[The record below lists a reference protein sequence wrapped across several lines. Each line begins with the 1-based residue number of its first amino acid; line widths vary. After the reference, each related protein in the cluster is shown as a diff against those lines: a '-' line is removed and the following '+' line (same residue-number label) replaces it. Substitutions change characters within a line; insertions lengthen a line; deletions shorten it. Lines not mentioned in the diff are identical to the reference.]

1 MFNKPTVFI
10 VGAGASAECGLP
22 TGSQLKD
29 RIRGGL
35 GFQFEGGQL
44 RKGDEALLQLLRG
57 RFSQVNPYIKAGH
70 ELSATITTFP
80 SIDEALHWWRP
91 RLEIVELGK
100 LAIAHYILDAER
112 RSPLAGKQRSV
123 NIEAANDTW
132 LATFISMALSGLEQR
147 AVSRAFENITII
159 NFNYDRTIET
169 YLYSALQRRG
179 GISSEEAKQ
188 CVTGLKVIRPY
199 GSIGKL
205 DWQEQAGIPYG
216 GHENSVAAQVEKNI
230 RTFTEQAQ
238 EETVSASIN
247 QALGNAEIAI
257 FLGFGFHQQNM
268 KLFEPIPPGTRK
280 IHALMATTKGIDDKN
295 HEAITS
301 HLLRLG
307 IIASPTLV
315 ACKAGELLI
324 QLRPT
329 ITMAAV

>member
-1 MFNKPTVFI
+1 
-10 VGAGASAECGLP
+10 
-22 TGSQLKD
+22 
-29 RIRGGL
+29 
-35 GFQFEGGQL
+35 
-44 RKGDEALLQLLRG
+44 
-57 RFSQVNPYIKAGH
+57 
-70 ELSATITTFP
+70 
-80 SIDEALHWWRP
+80 
-91 RLEIVELGK
+91 
-100 LAIAHYILDAER
+100 
-112 RSPLAGKQRSV
+112 
-123 NIEAANDTW
+123 
-132 LATFISMALSGLEQR
+132 MALSGLEQR

-268 KLFEPIPPGTRK
+268 KLFEPSTPGRNRR
-280 IHALMATTKGIDDKN
+280 IHALMATAKGIDDKN
-295 HEAITS
+295 HEAITI
-301 HLLRLG
+301 HLSRLG
-307 IIASPTLV
+307 IIASPILV
-315 ACKAGELLI
+315 ACKAEELLI

>member
-57 RFSQVNPYIKAGH
+57 RFSQVNPYITAGH

-80 SIDEALHWWRP
+80 SIDEVLHRWKARP
-91 RLEIVELGK
+91 EIVELGK

-123 NIEAANDTW
+123 NIEAANDKW
-132 LATFISMALSGLEQR
+132 LATFMSMSLSGLTQGE
-147 AVSRAFENITII
+147 VSRAFENITII

-205 DWQEQAGIPYG
+205 DWQDQAGIPYG
-216 GHENSVAAQVEKNI
+216 EENSVAAQVEKNI

-238 EETVSASIN
+238 EETVPASIN

-268 KLFEPIPPGTRK
+268 KLFEPITPGNRK
-280 IHALMATTKGIDDKN
+280 VHTLMATTKGIDDKN
-295 HEAITS
+295 HEAITRR
-301 HLLRLG
+301 LLHLG